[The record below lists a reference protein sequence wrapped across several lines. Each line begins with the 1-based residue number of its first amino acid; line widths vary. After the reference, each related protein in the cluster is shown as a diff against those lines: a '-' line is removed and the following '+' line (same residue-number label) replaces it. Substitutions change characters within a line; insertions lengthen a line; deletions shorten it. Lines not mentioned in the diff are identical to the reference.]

1 MSSGRVRRHAARPRS
16 PICVSMSE
24 RSYRRLTRY
33 AALSALHLLLV
44 AGLLVASVPGA
55 QAALVVLVT
64 SPVLV
69 LAWGPFQADI
79 ELNWQ
84 LDALDRA
91 RWRVATWL
99 LPWMVALYWLRHV
112 RPRQANG

>member
-1 MSSGRVRRHAARPRS
+1 
-16 PICVSMSE
+16 MSE

-44 AGLLVASVPGA
+44 VSLMVGRVPAG
-55 QAALVVLVT
+55 QAALAILVT
-64 SPVLV
+64 SPFLV

-84 LDALDRA
+84 LDAVERA

-99 LPWMVALYWLRHV
+99 LPWVVALYWLRQV
-112 RPRQANG
+112 RPRRVNG